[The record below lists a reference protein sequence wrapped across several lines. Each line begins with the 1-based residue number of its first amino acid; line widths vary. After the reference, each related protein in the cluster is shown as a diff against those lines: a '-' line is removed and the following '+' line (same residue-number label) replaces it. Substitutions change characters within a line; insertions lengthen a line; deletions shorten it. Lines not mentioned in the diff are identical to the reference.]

1 MAVGADASGDDL
13 NNFHPVINASGEL
26 VRWFKAEY
34 GSTRCAGIL
43 QTNFSSAARVSRYLA
58 ENGIDR
64 CRQIAQSVAG
74 RVLELWD

>member
-1 MAVGADASGDDL
+1 MAVGADISGDNL
-13 NNFHPVINASGEL
+13 NNFHLAINASGEL

-34 GSTRCAGIL
+34 GSTRCADIL
-43 QTNFSSAARVSRYLA
+43 QTDFSNAAGVGKYLA

-74 RVLELWD
+74 RVLEL